1 MAIDVKQGEP
11 FTLPDGTTIHPGSG
25 EKGNA
30 NTITRKID
38 PIEESDEELAED
50 VFEGGLSFKRN
61 LADLPAP
68 QSRLNPLMLVLA
80 YHMWGLDSTAIAM
93 FLDLQEE
100 QVEAVMCDDMF
111 VAMRKDI
118 LEAIRYAEIGNI
130 HGYLA
135 QKSLR
140 AARTVV
146 KHMNSKDGDR
156 SLAAAKDILDR
167 SGFRPS
173 DRVEHVHKFE
183 DELRIVYVKEQTMPI
198 INLNMKEITNG
209 NGS

>member
-1 MAIDVKQGEP
+1 MVDVKTGEP
-11 FTLPDGTTIHPGSG
+11 FTLPDGTVIHPGSG

-30 NTITRKID
+30 NTIQRKLE
-38 PIEESDEELAED
+38 IEETDEELVDD

-61 LADLPAP
+61 LADLPQSP
-68 QSRLNPLMLVLA
+68 SRLNPLMLVLA
-80 YHMWGLDSTAIAM
+80 YHLWGLDATAIAM
-93 FLDLQEE
+93 LLDLQEE

-111 VAMRKDI
+111 IAMRKDI
-118 LEAIRYAEIGNI
+118 LEAIRYAETGNI

-140 AARTVV
+140 AARVVV

-183 DELRIVYVKEQTMPI
+183 DELRIVYVKEQQMPMI
-198 INLNMKEITNG
+198 DLNLKEITNG